1 MSKVKNTPGLN
12 LKDFGAPNTIL
23 RFPYTSTV
31 SFHLRCCY
39 SSSLPS
45 VSFSLGFDRC
55 SLLSALWTCIE
66 RDAPPSRAVQ
76 NLACLGFKGIL
87 EHHSKGILDSDK
99 PRKLLEDFRIGK
111 LITSNIHRL
120 QVGKIEAE
128 KMLIQMVETEL
139 EKRKQWGTYKG
150 GFRGQSHFF
159 GIPIWY
165 DVKLL
170 TVAWLVLPQFAG
182 AAYLYERF
190 VREHIRKYITERQHL
205 YGNHQQQSKKSPN
218 NDGKAKKFFE
228 FVTPK
233 KKSDV
238 AFVDPSH
245 VIV

>member
-1 MSKVKNTPGLN
+1 M
-12 LKDFGAPNTIL
+12 A
-23 RFPYTSTV
+23 
-31 SFHLRCCY
+31 
-39 SSSLPS
+39 
-45 VSFSLGFDRC
+45 
-55 SLLSALWTCIE
+55 SLLDHLFVRHPCG
-66 RDAPPSRAVQ
+66 
-76 NLACLGFKGIL
+76 N
-87 EHHSKGILDSDK
+87 DS
-99 PRKLLEDFRIGK
+99 
-111 LITSNIHRL
+111 S
-120 QVGKIEAE
+120 
-128 KMLIQMVETEL
+128 
-139 EKRKQWGTYKG
+139 TYL
-150 GFRGQSHFF
+150 R
-159 GIPIWY
+159 
-165 DVKLL
+165 VLL